1 MNAVGHVT
9 VNVVLRDFDGTETI
23 FPADP
28 SLPEVIR
35 TGDTDT
41 GLLITRRY
49 VKTEGRDGEG
59 RLIYEQQN

>member
-1 MNAVGHVT
+1 MSAVLH
-9 VNVVLRDFDGTETI
+9 VVLRDFDGTETI
-23 FPADP
+23 YPADE

-49 VKTEGRDGEG
+49 VKTASKDGEG
-59 RLIYEQQN
+59 RVIYQQQN